1 MRTVGLLALV
11 IFFPRS
17 CTRLRPRSRPMISHD
32 TIYPAATA
40 ESGLATTTAI
50 DIAFSE
56 RVKASIKIISVNG
69 AMVKS
74 LYSSPGVTNPE
85 KKIWDGTNTAGA
97 RVDNGTY
104 TILIS
109 ATSTVT
115 NFAMTDSSK
124 TVIVAS
130 SDTTPPARKRL
141 QVVHRPNT
149 FRFQRSVLSLAEI
162 EQYLPALTPLYCR
175 RV

>member
-11 IFFPRS
+11 IFFPALVHAAPPAL
-17 CTRLRPRSRPMISHD
+17 TTYTISHD

-85 KKIWDGTNTAGA
+85 RRFGTARIPRVRGSITAP
-97 RVDNGTY
+97 
-104 TILIS
+104 
-109 ATSTVT
+109 
-115 NFAMTDSSK
+115 
-124 TVIVAS
+124 
-130 SDTTPPARKRL
+130 TPFSFRL
-141 QVVHRPNT
+141 
-149 FRFQRSVLSLAEI
+149 
-162 EQYLPALTPLYCR
+162 PLL
-175 RV
+175 